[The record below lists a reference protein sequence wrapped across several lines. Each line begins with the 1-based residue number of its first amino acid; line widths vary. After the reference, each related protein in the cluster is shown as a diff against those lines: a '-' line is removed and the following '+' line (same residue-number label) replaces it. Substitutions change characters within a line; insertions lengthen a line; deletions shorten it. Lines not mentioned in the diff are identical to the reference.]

1 MKLTDTQIRHA
12 KPREKQYKLTD
23 GQGMY
28 LLVKP
33 NGSKL
38 WRLEFSLNKKRNT
51 HAIGKYPAI
60 KLKDAR
66 KLLADAKEL
75 IANGIDP
82 NTHRKTQKESTLK
95 NSFEAVATKQPPA
108 ESGWVR
114 ELGD

>member
-51 HAIGKYPAI
+51 LAIGKYPAI

-66 KLLADAKEL
+66 KLLADAKERAQNNIPIL
-75 IANGIDP
+75 IILEELHG
-82 NTHRKTQKESTLK
+82 
-95 NSFEAVATKQPPA
+95 NSILVNAHQIQSALF
-108 ESGWVR
+108 
-114 ELGD
+114 L